1 MGGLNNKSNIKDNK
15 NCFENE
21 NNLLNSDNNNYG
33 NIIFIPLILDQIIQF
48 LDDYDKKNLYL
59 CNKKFYQL
67 YCNQITDLII
77 FDKVNK
83 SKVKKT
89 LNKYKNVESLKIV
102 DCNDISFLDEN
113 CNIKS
118 LNLRG
123 HFNCAL
129 KIKDFS
135 PLFRLNKLE
144 ILDIH
149 FTDITNISFLKNIKN
164 LNELHLYSISKK
176 TIIDSTPISYLEK
189 LEVLELIY
197 TNINNFSFLKNT
209 NQIKK
214 LEFNGNIK
222 NYNHISNLEKLEILS
237 LRGERLSSP
246 LYNISFLEN
255 NKNIKCLYIIN
266 YKKIKDYH
274 FISKLDKLEIL
285 EIKMAN
291 IDDISF
297 LENIKI
303 LKV

>member
-21 NNLLNSDNNNYG
+21 NNLEYSNNDNYG
-33 NIIFIPLILDQIIQF
+33 NIIFIPLIFVQIFQF
-48 LDDYDKKNLYL
+48 LDDYDKKNLFL

-67 YCNQITDLII
+67 YCNQITELII
-77 FDKVNK
+77 YDKVNK

-164 LNELHLYSISKK
+164 LKELHLFSISKK

-222 NYNHISNLEKLEILS
+222 NYNHISNLEKK
-237 LRGERLSSP
+237 
-246 LYNISFLEN
+246 F
-255 NKNIKCLYIIN
+255 
-266 YKKIKDYH
+266 
-274 FISKLDKLEIL
+274 
-285 EIKMAN
+285 
-291 IDDISF
+291 
-297 LENIKI
+297 
-303 LKV
+303 